1 MVNKLFIDDWTRK
14 GLSYKTFWEGD
25 EYHIVKQKGD
35 GNGMAIVT
43 NHLTAKSPREE
54 AKITKPFDG
63 YSPRPDKVLHLHD
76 ARFDMINKDPQ
87 CCSKMKRVTQFSM
100 TKQLDRPA
108 LLFGQTHT
116 GTFYD
121 SSKEKVMK
129 RLTAGI
135 PDMSKL

>member
-1 MVNKLFIDDWTRK
+1 
-14 GLSYKTFWEGD
+14 
-25 EYHIVKQKGD
+25 
-35 GNGMAIVT
+35 
-43 NHLTAKSPREE
+43 
-54 AKITKPFDG
+54 
-63 YSPRPDKVLHLHD
+63 
-76 ARFDMINKDPQ
+76 
-87 CCSKMKRVTQFSM
+87 M